1 MFQNIMKP
9 IMMIFLFM
17 TMDLLNSLFE
27 NQQVSMEYKMV
38 IK

>member
-9 IMMIFLFM
+9 IMMIFLIM
-17 TMDLLNSLFE
+17 TMDMKNSPFE
-27 NQQVSMEYKMV
+27 IQRVSMEYKMV